1 MMHNWN
7 EQIDGLVGIIETMR
21 KRADHRELIAIAG
34 PPGSGKTTLAKTLA
48 DRLAHCS
55 YLSMDGFHLDNPIL
69 IQKGLRERKG
79 APETF
84 DVGGFKHL
92 LQRLKKK
99 EEVYVPDFDRQ
110 TERTIN
116 CAYPIPNH
124 HDLVIVEGN
133 YLLLDEPVWRDLDD
147 YWDLAVFVQ
156 IDLDTIRA
164 RLQQRW
170 TVQGFSEEKAA
181 HWIESNDIPNAER
194 VLKCRVPE
202 DVTLH
207 ASG

>member
-1 MMHNWN
+1 MHDWN
-7 EQIDGLVGIIETMR
+7 EQLDGLVGIIETMR
-21 KRADHRELIAIAG
+21 KRTDHRELIAIAG
-34 PPGSGKTTLAKTLA
+34 PPGSGKTTLAKTLS

-84 DVGGFKHL
+84 DVNGFMHL

-133 YLLLDEPVWRDLDD
+133 YLLLDEPVWRDLSD

-156 IDLDTIRA
+156 ISLNTIRA
-164 RLQQRW
+164 RLHERLKA
-170 TVQGFSEEKAA
+170 QGFSEQKAA
-181 HWIESNDIPNAER
+181 RWIESNDIPNAER
-194 VLKCRVPE
+194 VLKHKVPE

>member
-7 EQIDGLVGIIETMR
+7 EQIYGLVGIIETMR

-34 PPGSGKTTLAKTLA
+34 PPGSGKTTLAKTLS

-84 DVGGFKHL
+84 DVAGFMHL
-92 LQRLKKK
+92 IQRLRRK

-116 CAYPIPNH
+116 CAYPVPNH

-156 IDLDTIRA
+156 IGLETIKTRLMQRSKAHGFDEETSA
-164 RLQQRW
+164 R
-170 TVQGFSEEKAA
+170 
-181 HWIESNDIPNAER
+181 WIESNDIPNAER
-194 VLKCRVPE
+194 VLKNRVPE
-202 DVTLH
+202 DVTLNVPF
-207 ASG
+207 

>member
-1 MMHNWN
+1 MHNWN

-21 KRADHRELIAIAG
+21 KRANHRELIAIAG
-34 PPGSGKTTLAKTLA
+34 PPGSGKTTLAKTLS

-84 DVGGFKHL
+84 DVAGFMHL
-92 LQRLKKK
+92 IQRLRRK

-116 CAYPIPNH
+116 CAYPVPNH

-133 YLLLDEPVWRDLDD
+133 YLLLDEPVWRGLDD

-156 IDLDTIRA
+156 IGLETIKTRLMQRYKAHGFDEETSA
-164 RLQQRW
+164 R
-170 TVQGFSEEKAA
+170 
-181 HWIESNDIPNAER
+181 WIESNDIPNAER
-194 VLKCRVPE
+194 VLKNRVPE
-202 DVTLH
+202 DVTLNVPF
-207 ASG
+207 

>member
-1 MMHNWN
+1 MHNWN
-7 EQIDGLVGIIETMR
+7 EQLNGLIGIIETMR

-34 PPGSGKTTLAKTLA
+34 PPGSGKTTFAKTLA

-84 DVGGFKHL
+84 DVSGFMHL
-92 LQRLKKK
+92 LQRLQKK
-99 EEVYVPDFDRQ
+99 EEVYVPCFDRQ

-156 IDLDTIRA
+156 IDLDMIRA
-164 RLQQRW
+164 SLQQRW
-170 TVQGFSEEKAA
+170 AVQGFSEEQATY
-181 HWIESNDIPNAER
+181 WIELNDIPNAER
-194 VLKCRVPE
+194 VIKNRVPE
-202 DVTLH
+202 DVMLQ
-207 ASG
+207 ASS

>member
-1 MMHNWN
+1 MHNWN
-7 EQIDGLVGIIETMR
+7 EQIDGLAGIIETMR
-21 KRADHRELIAIAG
+21 KRANHRELIAIAG
-34 PPGSGKTTLAKTLA
+34 PPGSGKTTLAKTLS

-84 DVGGFKHL
+84 DVAGFMHL
-92 LQRLKKK
+92 IQRLRRK

-110 TERTIN
+110 TERTVN
-116 CAYPIPNH
+116 CAYPVPNH

-133 YLLLDEPVWRDLDD
+133 YLLLDEPVWRGLDD

-156 IDLDTIRA
+156 IGLETIKTRLMQRYKAHGFDEETSA
-164 RLQQRW
+164 R
-170 TVQGFSEEKAA
+170 
-181 HWIESNDIPNAER
+181 WIESNDIPNAER
-194 VLKCRVPE
+194 VLKNRVPE
-202 DVTLH
+202 DVTLNVPF
-207 ASG
+207 

>member
-1 MMHNWN
+1 MHNWN
-7 EQIDGLVGIIETMR
+7 EQLDGLIGIIETMR
-21 KRADHRELIAIAG
+21 KRANHRELIAIAG
-34 PPGSGKTTLAKTLA
+34 PPGSGKTTLAKTLS

-84 DVGGFKHL
+84 DVAGFMHL
-92 LQRLKKK
+92 IQRLRRK

-116 CAYPIPNH
+116 CAYPVPNH

-156 IDLDTIRA
+156 IGLETIKTRLMQRSKAHGFDEETSA
-164 RLQQRW
+164 R
-170 TVQGFSEEKAA
+170 
-181 HWIESNDIPNAER
+181 WIESNDIPNAER
-194 VLKCRVPE
+194 VLKNRVPE
-202 DVTLH
+202 DVTLNVPF
-207 ASG
+207 

>member
-1 MMHNWN
+1 MHNWN
-7 EQIDGLVGIIETMR
+7 EQIDGLAGIIETMR
-21 KRADHRELIAIAG
+21 KRANHRELIAIAG
-34 PPGSGKTTLAKTLA
+34 PPGSGKTTLAKTLS

-84 DVGGFKHL
+84 DVAGFMHL
-92 LQRLKKK
+92 IQRLKRK

-116 CAYPIPNH
+116 CAYPVPNH

-133 YLLLDEPVWRDLDD
+133 YLLLDEPVWRGLDD

-156 IDLDTIRA
+156 IGLETIKTRLMQRYKAHGFDEETSA
-164 RLQQRW
+164 R
-170 TVQGFSEEKAA
+170 
-181 HWIESNDIPNAER
+181 WIESNDIPNAER
-194 VLKCRVPE
+194 VLKNRVPE
-202 DVTLH
+202 DVTLNVPF
-207 ASG
+207 

>member
-1 MMHNWN
+1 MHNWN
-7 EQIDGLVGIIETMR
+7 EQIDGLVGIIETIR
-21 KRADHRELIAIAG
+21 KRANHRELIAIAG
-34 PPGSGKTTLAKTLA
+34 PPGSGKTTLAKTLS

-84 DVGGFKHL
+84 DVAGFMHL
-92 LQRLKKK
+92 IQRLRRK

-110 TERTIN
+110 TERTVN
-116 CAYPIPNH
+116 CAYPVPNH

-156 IDLDTIRA
+156 IGLETIKTRLMQRCKAHGFDEEISA
-164 RLQQRW
+164 R
-170 TVQGFSEEKAA
+170 
-181 HWIESNDIPNAER
+181 WIESNDIPNAER
-194 VLKCRVPE
+194 VLKNRVPE
-202 DVTLH
+202 DVTLNVPV
-207 ASG
+207 

>member
-1 MMHNWN
+1 MHNWN
-7 EQIDGLVGIIETMR
+7 EQLNGLIGIIETMR

-84 DVGGFKHL
+84 DVSGFMHL
-92 LQRLKKK
+92 LQRLQKK
-99 EEVYVPDFDRQ
+99 EEVYVPYFDRQ

-170 TVQGFSEEKAA
+170 AVQGFSEEQAT
-181 HWIESNDIPNAER
+181 HWIELNDIPNAER
-194 VLKCRVPE
+194 VIKNRVPE
-202 DVTLH
+202 DVLLQ
-207 ASG
+207 ASS

>member
-1 MMHNWN
+1 
-7 EQIDGLVGIIETMR
+7 MR

-34 PPGSGKTTLAKTLA
+34 PPGSGKTTLAKTLS

-84 DVGGFKHL
+84 DVAGFMHL
-92 LQRLKKK
+92 IQRLRRK

-116 CAYPIPNH
+116 CAYPVPNH

-156 IDLDTIRA
+156 IGLETIKTRLMQRSKAHGFDEETSA
-164 RLQQRW
+164 R
-170 TVQGFSEEKAA
+170 
-181 HWIESNDIPNAER
+181 WIESNDIPNAER
-194 VLKCRVPE
+194 VLKNRVPE
-202 DVTLH
+202 DVTLNVPF
-207 ASG
+207 

>member
-1 MMHNWN
+1 MHNWN

-21 KRADHRELIAIAG
+21 KRANHRELIAIAG
-34 PPGSGKTTLAKTLA
+34 PPGSGKTTLAKTLS

-69 IQKGLRERKG
+69 IQKGLRERTG

-84 DVGGFKHL
+84 DVAGFMHL
-92 LQRLKKK
+92 IQRLRRK

-110 TERTIN
+110 TERTVN
-116 CAYPIPNH
+116 CAYPVPNH

-156 IDLDTIRA
+156 IGLETIKTRLMQRYKAHGFDEETSA
-164 RLQQRW
+164 R
-170 TVQGFSEEKAA
+170 
-181 HWIESNDIPNAER
+181 WIESNDIPNAER
-194 VLKCRVPE
+194 VLKNRVPE
-202 DVTLH
+202 DVTLNVPF
-207 ASG
+207 

>member
-1 MMHNWN
+1 MHNWN
-7 EQIDGLVGIIETMR
+7 EQIDGLAGIIETMR
-21 KRADHRELIAIAG
+21 KRANHRELIAIAG
-34 PPGSGKTTLAKTLA
+34 PPGSGKTTLAKTLS

-84 DVGGFKHL
+84 DVAGFMHL
-92 LQRLKKK
+92 IQRLRRK

-116 CAYPIPNH
+116 CAYPVPNH

-156 IDLDTIRA
+156 IGVETIKTRLMQRYKAHGFDEETSA
-164 RLQQRW
+164 R
-170 TVQGFSEEKAA
+170 
-181 HWIESNDIPNAER
+181 WIESNDIPNAER
-194 VLKCRVPE
+194 VLKNRVPE
-202 DVTLH
+202 DVTLNVPF
-207 ASG
+207 

>member
-1 MMHNWN
+1 MRNWN
-7 EQIDGLVGIIETMR
+7 EQIDGLVGIIETIR
-21 KRADHRELIAIAG
+21 KRANHRELIAIAG
-34 PPGSGKTTLAKTLA
+34 PPGSGKTTLAKTLS

-84 DVGGFKHL
+84 DVAGFMHL
-92 LQRLKKK
+92 IQRLRRK

-116 CAYPIPNH
+116 CAYPVPNH

-156 IDLDTIRA
+156 IGLETIKTRLMQRCKAHGFDEEISA
-164 RLQQRW
+164 R
-170 TVQGFSEEKAA
+170 
-181 HWIESNDIPNAER
+181 WIESNDIPNAER
-194 VLKCRVPE
+194 VLKNRVPE
-202 DVTLH
+202 DVTLNVPV
-207 ASG
+207 

>member
-1 MMHNWN
+1 MHNWN

-21 KRADHRELIAIAG
+21 KRANHRELIAIAG
-34 PPGSGKTTLAKTLA
+34 PPGSGKTTLAKTLS

-84 DVGGFKHL
+84 DVSGFMHL
-92 LQRLKKK
+92 LQRLRRK

-147 YWDLAVFVQ
+147 YWDLAMFVQ
-156 IDLDTIRA
+156 IDLDIIRA

-170 TVQGFSEEKAA
+170 AVQGFSEEQATYR
-181 HWIESNDIPNAER
+181 IELSDFPNAE
-194 VLKCRVPE
+194 
-202 DVTLH
+202 
-207 ASG
+207 

>member
-1 MMHNWN
+1 MHNWN

-21 KRADHRELIAIAG
+21 KRANHRELIAIAG
-34 PPGSGKTTLAKTLA
+34 PPGSGKTTLAKTLS

-55 YLSMDGFHLDNPIL
+55 HLSMDGFHLDNPIL

-84 DVGGFKHL
+84 DVAGFMHL
-92 LQRLKKK
+92 IQRLRRK

-110 TERTIN
+110 TERTVN
-116 CAYPIPNH
+116 CAYPVPNH

-156 IDLDTIRA
+156 IGLETIKTRLMQRYKAHGFDEETSA
-164 RLQQRW
+164 R
-170 TVQGFSEEKAA
+170 
-181 HWIESNDIPNAER
+181 WIESNDIPNAER
-194 VLKCRVPE
+194 VLKNRVPE
-202 DVTLH
+202 DVTLNVPF
-207 ASG
+207 

>member
-21 KRADHRELIAIAG
+21 KRDDHRELIAIAG
-34 PPGSGKTTLAKTLA
+34 PPGSGKTTLAKTLS

-84 DVGGFKHL
+84 DVAGFMHL
-92 LQRLKKK
+92 IQRLRRK

-116 CAYPIPNH
+116 CAYPVPNH

-156 IDLDTIRA
+156 IGLETIKTRLMQRCKAHGFDEETSA
-164 RLQQRW
+164 R
-170 TVQGFSEEKAA
+170 
-181 HWIESNDIPNAER
+181 WIESNDIPNAER
-194 VLKCRVPE
+194 VIKNRVPE
-202 DVTLH
+202 DVTLNVP
-207 ASG
+207 S